1 MSRGEFLHHQQSDHN
16 ADINRIQ
23 SQLENLS
30 PESAELWSD
39 SLYRQ
44 TVDEWEQCNRSFNGL
59 FNRLN
64 LYNARELNLFDII
77 IDEGEVETY
86 IRVQKGNEGDYSTT
100 ELLRQ
105 DGRIVNYGPTE
116 TLSDTYEFRFGPD
129 NGYVATI
136 SLRKDTEPGIALER
150 DGNPMEQRTQY
161 ETSVLIAALETEV
174 LPSIERSRKALK
186 ALWGAVQ
193 NIEINGN

>member
-1 MSRGEFLHHQQSDHN
+1 MSQGESLNQQQSDHN
-16 ADINRIQ
+16 AVINRIQ
-23 SQLENLS
+23 AQLENLNS
-30 PESAELWSD
+30 ESAELWSD

-44 TVDEWEQCNRSFNGL
+44 TVDEWEQCNRSFSGL

-64 LYNARELNLFDII
+64 LYNVRELNLFDII
-77 IDEGEVETY
+77 ISEGEVETY
-86 IRVQKGNEGDYSTT
+86 IRVQKGSEGSYSTT

-105 DGRIVNYGPTE
+105 EGRIVNYGPTE
-116 TLSDTYEFRFGPD
+116 TLSDTYEFRFGPND
-129 NGYVATI
+129 GYVATI
-136 SLRKDTEPGIALER
+136 SLRQDTTPGIALER

-161 ETSVLIAALETEV
+161 ETSVLIAALEAEV

-193 NIEINGN
+193 NIETHGN